1 MITRGAEWRRWEP
14 HIHAP
19 GTVLNNQFG
28 GGDPWETY
36 LATLEARAPT
46 IEALGV
52 TDYYITET
60 YEQLVAHKAAG
71 RLPSVK
77 LIFPN
82 IELRLDVAAKSG
94 FVNLHL
100 LVSPEDPNHIVE
112 IHRILKR
119 LQFHAFDDCFD
130 CSRDELIRLG
140 RRANPALTDDGSA
153 LRHGA
158 TQFKVN
164 FDLLRKVI
172 KGNEWA
178 KHNILVAVAGGAND
192 GTSGV
197 RQAADATV
205 RQEIEKFAH
214 IIFSSSPAQREFWL
228 GQRGL
233 TVQQLRDGYEGCKPC
248 LHGSDAHDQA
258 GAGQPDEERFSWIK
272 GAVIFDALRQAC
284 IDPFGRAYVGVEPPR
299 CAMPSQTIAE
309 ISVDGADWAATPVVP
324 LNPGLVAII
333 GARGSGKTALAD
345 MIAAGCDAIA
355 STAWDMD
362 ENISPS
368 FLVRARQFVGQAKAT
383 VTWGG
388 GISTSRALDGSDAHN
403 PLAFPRARYL
413 SQQFVE
419 DLCSSKGA
427 SEGLIAE
434 VERVI
439 FEAHPHDQRDGAV
452 NFAQLRDRRILRF
465 QQARQREAEAIA
477 AISERIAEE
486 IEKERLVLALTN
498 QAEQKRVVITGYTA
512 DLAKLVVKGTEAQAS
527 RHAQLNKAAQNLN
540 AKVQSF
546 SNQRRTFLVMQDEV
560 KSMRATKAPEMLREA
575 QARHAGS
582 GLKALLQKS

>member
-214 IIFSSSPAQREFWL
+214 IGLSALL
-228 GQRGL
+228 G
-233 TVQQLRDGYEGCKPC
+233 
-248 LHGSDAHDQA
+248 H
-258 GAGQPDEERFSWIK
+258 
-272 GAVIFDALRQAC
+272 
-284 IDPFGRAYVGVEPPR
+284 
-299 CAMPSQTIAE
+299 
-309 ISVDGADWAATPVVP
+309 
-324 LNPGLVAII
+324 
-333 GARGSGKTALAD
+333 
-345 MIAAGCDAIA
+345 
-355 STAWDMD
+355 
-362 ENISPS
+362 
-368 FLVRARQFVGQAKAT
+368 
-383 VTWGG
+383 
-388 GISTSRALDGSDAHN
+388 
-403 PLAFPRARYL
+403 
-413 SQQFVE
+413 
-419 DLCSSKGA
+419 
-427 SEGLIAE
+427 
-434 VERVI
+434 
-439 FEAHPHDQRDGAV
+439 
-452 NFAQLRDRRILRF
+452 
-465 QQARQREAEAIA
+465 
-477 AISERIAEE
+477 
-486 IEKERLVLALTN
+486 
-498 QAEQKRVVITGYTA
+498 GYTV
-512 DLAKLVVKGTEAQAS
+512 DNRAQ
-527 RHAQLNKAAQNLN
+527 
-540 AKVQSF
+540 
-546 SNQRRTFLVMQDEV
+546 
-560 KSMRATKAPEMLREA
+560 PEMATFGVFRRRVPPIAMQNRRLPLDHWGQVVVRSDF
-575 QARHAGS
+575 R
-582 GLKALLQKS
+582 